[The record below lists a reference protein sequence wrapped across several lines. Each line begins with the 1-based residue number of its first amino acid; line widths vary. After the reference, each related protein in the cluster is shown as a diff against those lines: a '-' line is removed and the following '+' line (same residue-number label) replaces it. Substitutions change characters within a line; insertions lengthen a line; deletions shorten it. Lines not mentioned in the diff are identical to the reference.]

1 VKSVSIPRKFTDG
14 KFLYQF
20 HPQENQLV
28 FDVVPSA
35 NCYKQQARYE
45 LWFEEYHAQDVLFEA
60 WDN

>member
-28 FDVVPSA
+28 LMQYRAETAD
-35 NCYKQQARYE
+35 

-60 WDN
+60 